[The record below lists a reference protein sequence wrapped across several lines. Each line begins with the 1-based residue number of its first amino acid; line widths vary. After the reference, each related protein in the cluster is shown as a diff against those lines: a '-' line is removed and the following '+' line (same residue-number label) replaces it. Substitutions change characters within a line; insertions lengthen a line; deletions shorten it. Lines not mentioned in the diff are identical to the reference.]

1 MNWNFHL
8 PVELVFGSGTRHEIK
23 SYIEKIGGTRGVLVC
38 GKSFLRNGTADAF
51 LQAADGALVSVFSD
65 IRPNPTTENVNA
77 CAAEMRRVEADFA
90 VALGGGSPMD
100 CCKAACAIAR
110 GTDNIEPYHN
120 GDKPVTAEEAIPMIA
135 FATTAGT
142 ASEVTNISV
151 LTNVAAGVKKP
162 MNHPA
167 MYPKI
172 AVVDPEL
179 TLTVPPQVTASTG
192 LDVLCHA
199 VESYWSVNHQPV
211 CSACSVHARD
221 WCLTGWKRPIGTATT
236 WRLGR
241 RWRRRLLWPVWPLV
255 IPAPP
260 APTPAPSR

>member
-1 MNWNFHL
+1 
-8 PVELVFGSGTRHEIK
+8 
-23 SYIEKIGGTRGVLVC
+23 
-38 GKSFLRNGTADAF
+38 
-51 LQAADGALVSVFSD
+51 
-65 IRPNPTTENVNA
+65 
-77 CAAEMRRVEADFA
+77 
-90 VALGGGSPMD
+90 
-100 CCKAACAIAR
+100 
-110 GTDNIEPYHN
+110 
-120 GDKPVTAEEAIPMIA
+120 MIA

-151 LTNVAAGVKKP
+151 LTNVATGVKKP

-211 CSACSVHARD
+211 CLCLLRACGA
-221 WCLTGWKRPIGTATT
+221 TG
-236 WRLGR
+236 
-241 RWRRRLLWPVWPLV
+241 V
-255 IPAPP
+255 
-260 APTPAPSR
+260 